1 MIFFLALVFIALAV
15 GFAMHAHQRQGEALK
30 RVADAHGL
38 TLEMPKGLKS
48 QWTLRGQRRGRPVE
62 LRYWRQ
68 SSGKTS
74 HPRYTLRMDGLHPQ
88 LKIGK
93 QGLLTDTLGLN
104 ADELQVGDATLDA
117 AATLHGP
124 EDVLRGLLGASTR
137 LDLLRHLRRRELAV
151 SEGALV
157 VTEGGHPTD
166 PDEVGQILDAGC
178 DLAEGL
184 RDGPVPPERLLEIA
198 RTDPELG
205 VRCRCLLTLLDQP
218 RGDLR
223 AASAQVASTR
233 SPMERAAAALLDG
246 RAEAIAE
253 VPADALRQIAG
264 LDPDRV
270 VRALEAVGAEDALIS
285 LLGSAST
292 RVQIP
297 TAQALGAIASVRAVE
312 PLLPLTEGLLT
323 DGALKRVARAAV
335 HDIQR
340 RLGDVSA
347 GSLSL
352 ASPGPDAGALSVS
365 AEAGA
370 LSQVPRRQT
379 S

>member
-1 MIFFLALVFIALAV
+1 MTFFLALVFIALAV
-15 GFAMHAHQRQGEALK
+15 GLAVTAHDRLRDSLRK
-30 RVADAHGL
+30 VADAHGL
-38 TLEMPKGLKS
+38 TLQAPTGWKTEWIL
-48 QWTLRGQRRGRPVE
+48 QGQRRGRSVE
-62 LRYWRQ
+62 IRYWRQ
-68 SSGKTS
+68 SSGKSS
-74 HPRYTLRMDGLHPQ
+74 HPRYTVRMDGLHPQ

-93 QGLLTDTLGLN
+93 QGLLTETLGLH
-104 ADELQVGDATLDA
+104 ADELHVGDPALDA
-117 AATLHGP
+117 AATLRGP

-137 LDLLRHLRRRELAV
+137 LDLLRHLRRRELTV
-151 SEGALV
+151 SEGALEF
-157 VTEGGHPTD
+157 TEGGHPTD
-166 PDEVGQILDAGC
+166 PDEVGRLLDAAC
-178 DLAEGL
+178 DLADGL

-198 RTDPELG
+198 RTDPEPG

-223 AASAQVASTR
+223 ASAAQVASAR

-253 VPADALRQIAG
+253 VPADALRQLAG

-270 VRALEAVGAEDALIS
+270 VRALEGVGAEDALIT

-297 TAQALGAIASVRAVE
+297 AAQALGAFASVRAVE

-323 DGALKRVARAAV
+323 DSAVKRVARAAV

-347 GSLSL
+347 GGLSL
-352 ASPGPDAGALSVS
+352 AVPAPDAGALSLS
-365 AEAGA
+365 AQAGA
-370 LSQVPRRQT
+370 LSQASRRQT